1 MAMTATEKILA
12 RASGK
17 GVVRAGDTVYP
28 DPEIV
33 IVHDGYVAASKTQL
47 DELGIPRLFDPGRVV
62 FATDH
67 AVVYTT
73 PQLVA
78 RGAATRKAARQWG
91 VENFFDVGQ
100 GGHGH
105 IFPMEMG
112 MVVPGSFLFAN
123 DMHCTNNGAVG
134 AVAMRTGTEI
144 ICVLATG
151 TMWVEVPSTIRITLS
166 GRLQHG
172 VFARDLGYRLARDFT
187 NGTYGVEWDYRV
199 LEFSGDALERFNLAA
214 RVAVCNT
221 VTEIGVAN
229 VFFPPNREIIAEA
242 QTRTRRPFAAVY
254 SDPDA
259 HYEAELAIDLDRLA
273 PQVVLPGA
281 PDQAADI
288 SAAAGKKVDHAFI
301 GSCGSGMYDDLVIT
315 ARILKGNKVA
325 RGTRLFIVPGTTAS
339 AQRIVTE
346 GLMSIFQDAGAI
358 VLPAGCGPCTRG
370 TMAPLASGE
379 VSISTGA
386 TNTAGRMGAKDAEIY
401 LASPATVACS
411 AIAGRITDPR
421 EAGALGDHH
430 E

>member
-17 GVVRAGDTVYP
+17 NLVRPGDTAYP
-28 DPEIV
+28 DPELV
-33 IVHDGYVAASKTQL
+33 IVHDGYVAASKSQL
-47 DELGIPRLFDPGRVV
+47 DELGIPVLFDRKRVV
-62 FATDH
+62 FVTDH

-73 PQLVA
+73 PQLA
-78 RGAATRKAARQWG
+78 ERGAAIRKAVQEWR

-112 MVVPGSFLFAN
+112 MVLPGSFLFAN
-123 DMHCTNNGAVG
+123 DMHCTNNGAIG

-151 TMWVEVPSTIRITLS
+151 TMWVEVPSTIQITLT
-166 GRLQHG
+166 GRLQPG
-172 VFARDLGYRLARDFT
+172 VFARDLGYRLARNFT
-187 NGTYGVEWDYRV
+187 NGTYGVDWDYRV
-199 LEFSGDALERFNLAA
+199 LEFAGDALDHMNLAS

-229 VFFPPNREIIAEA
+229 VFFPPSEEIIRDA
-242 QTRTRRPFAAVY
+242 QQRAQRPFTAVY

-259 HYEAELAIDLDRLA
+259 HYEAELAIDLDRLN

-281 PDQAADI
+281 PDQATDI
-288 SAAAGKKVDHAFI
+288 GTAAGQRVDHAFI
-301 GSCGSGMYDDLVIT
+301 GSCGSGMYDDLVTT

-325 RGTRLFIVPGTTAS
+325 SRTRLFIVPGTTAT
-339 AQRIVTE
+339 AARMVE
-346 GLMSIFQDAGAI
+346 DGLMRVFQEAGAV
-358 VLPAGCGPCTRG
+358 VLPAGCGPCSRG

-386 TNTAGRMGAKDAEIY
+386 TNVAGRMGAKDAEIY

-411 AIAGRITDPR
+411 AVAGKITDPR
-421 EAGALGDHH
+421 EFATCLY
-430 E
+430 

>member
-1 MAMTATEKILA
+1 MPMTATEKILA

-17 GVVRAGDTVYP
+17 THVQPGDTVYP
-28 DPEIV
+28 CPEQV
-33 IVHDGYVAASKTQL
+33 IVHDGYVASSKTQL
-47 DELGIPRLFDPGRVV
+47 DELGIDRLFDPDRVI

-73 PQLVA
+73 PQMVA
-78 RGAATRKAARQWG
+78 RGAATRKAAREWG
-91 VENFFDVGQ
+91 VKNFFDVGQ

-112 MVVPGSFLFAN
+112 MVLPGSFVFAN
-123 DMHCTNNGAVG
+123 DMHTTNNGAIG

-151 TMWVEVPSTIRITLS
+151 TMWVEVPSSIRVTLR
-166 GRLQHG
+166 GRLAPG
-172 VFARDLGYRLARDFT
+172 VYGRDFGYRLARDFT
-187 NGTYGVEWDYRV
+187 NGTYRAEWDYRV
-199 LEFSGDALERFNLAA
+199 VEFAGPALDELELAT
-214 RVAVCNT
+214 RVAICNT

-229 VFFPPNREIIAEA
+229 IFFPPNAAIIEYAKERA
-242 QTRTRRPFAAVY
+242 QRPFEPVY
-254 SDPDA
+254 SDSDA
-259 HYEAELAIDLDRLA
+259 AYEAEIGVDLSRLA

-281 PDQAADI
+281 PDQATDI
-288 SAAAGKKVDHAFI
+288 RDAVGRKVDHAFI
-301 GSCGSGMYDDLVIT
+301 GSCGSGMYEDLQVT
-315 ARILKGNKVA
+315 ARMLEGRKVA
-325 RGTRLFIVPGTTAS
+325 PDTRLFIVPGTTAS
-339 AQRIVTE
+339 AKRAVDD
-346 GLMSIFQDAGAI
+346 GLMTIFQDAGAI

-370 TMAPLASGE
+370 TMAPLTSGE

-421 EAGALGDHH
+421 EFAA
-430 E
+430 

>member
-1 MAMTATEKILA
+1 MGMTATEKILA
-12 RASGK
+12 RASG
-17 GVVRAGDTVYP
+17 VATVRAGDTIYP
-28 DPEIV
+28 NPELV
-33 IVHDGYVAASKTQL
+33 IVHDGYVASSKAQL
-47 DELGIPRLFDPGRVV
+47 DELKIPKLFDAKRVA

-78 RGAATRKAARQWG
+78 RGAAIRKAVADWG
-91 VENFFDVGQ
+91 VEQFFDVGQ

-112 MVVPGSFLFAN
+112 MVLPGTFLFAN

-151 TMWVEVPSTIRITLS
+151 TMWVEVPPTIRITLS
-166 GRLQHG
+166 GKLQPG
-172 VFARDLGYRLARDFT
+172 VFGRDLGYRIARDFT
-187 NGTYGVEWDYRV
+187 NGTYRVPWDYRV
-199 LEFSGDALERFNLAA
+199 LEFAGAALEQFNLAA

-229 VFFPPNREIIAEA
+229 VFFPPSRQILEEA
-242 QTRTRRPFAAVY
+242 QARARRPFTPVY

-259 HYEAELAIDLDRLA
+259 CYEAELSIDLGGLT
-273 PQVVLPGA
+273 PQIVLPGA
-281 PDQAADI
+281 PDQATDIAD
-288 SAAAGKKVDHAFI
+288 AAGKRIDHAFV
-301 GSCGSGMYDDLVIT
+301 GSCGSGMYDDLVVV
-315 ARILKGNKVA
+315 ARILKGRKVA
-325 RGTRLFIVPGTTAS
+325 RGTRLFIVPGTVAS
-339 AQRIVTE
+339 AKRVVEE

-379 VSISTGA
+379 VSIGTAA

-411 AIAGRITDPR
+411 AVAGRITDPR
-421 EAGALGDHH
+421 QSAAVTD
-430 E
+430 